1 MITVCHV
8 LLPISS
14 AGIVRA
20 SSVFPILS
28 TILLLLGGLCVGA
41 GRIYN
46 SKNNIILSAGILFVA
61 AGMFSLNWVLK
72 KCCLFGTENAKV
84 QLGGEATS
92 PARCPVWP
100 NQGQGPKNTT
110 GQSVLWVQLG
120 GEVEGHRLT
129 STALLPLPEFPSQS
143 LDSFRAFSLQVGI
156 VWSCSF
162 KLLICWYKNQEIPF
176 VLLTPD
182 EGKPEENVRSSFQA
196 GHKASRTDA
205 YHGKS
210 HGQISPCIPFL
221 EWEHDQHHARHIS

>member
-92 PARCPVWP
+92 PARCPAWP
-100 NQGQGPKNTT
+100 SQGQGPKNTT

-120 GEVEGHRLT
+120 GEEEGHHLT

-143 LDSFRAFSLQVGI
+143 LNSFRAFSLQWALCDPAALHC
-156 VWSCSF
+156 WSADIKIRKSRLCCS
-162 KLLICWYKNQEIPF
+162 LLM
-176 VLLTPD
+176 
-182 EGKPEENVRSSFQA
+182 
-196 GHKASRTDA
+196 KASPR
-205 YHGKS
+205 KMI
-210 HGQISPCIPFL
+210 QIELSGWPQGFKDGCFPWKISWADLSLYPFPGMRA
-221 EWEHDQHHARHIS
+221 WPTSC